1 MPVNENFAV
10 DLEKKLAPLPWRERL
25 IALRGFSGL
34 SIAFSTS
41 FSFEDQSLTHVI
53 AREKLPVRLFTLD
66 TGRLF
71 EETHKIHQQTCERY
85 GLTIGTYYPEAK
97 KAQEYV
103 ATHGINGF
111 YASVDNRKACCFI
124 RKVEPLGRAL
134 KNVDIWISGLRHEH
148 SDTRGK
154 LGCAEWD
161 PVHKLVKI
169 YPLIDVKADDLWAF
183 IRTEGIPYNPLHDK
197 GFPSIGCAPCT
208 RAIASGEPL
217 RAGRWWWE
225 QQSVQECGL
234 HMVDGKLVR
243 GKNVSSVEV
252 HD

>member
-1 MPVNENFAV
+1 MPVNENFAAE
-10 DLEKKLAPLPWRERL
+10 LEKKLEHLPWQERL
-25 IALRGFSGL
+25 GALREYSNL
-34 SIAFSTS
+34 NIAFSTS

-53 AREKLPVRLFTLD
+53 ARDNLPVRLFTLD

-71 EETHKIHQQTCERY
+71 EETHKTHQQTRERY
-85 GLTIGTYYPEAK
+85 GLPIETYYPAAD

-103 ATHGINGF
+103 AAHGINGF
-111 YASVDNRKACCFI
+111 YASVENRKACCFL

-134 KNVDIWISGLRHEH
+134 KGVDIWISGLRREH

-161 PVHKLVKI
+161 SAHNLVKL
-169 YPLIDVKADDLWAF
+169 YPLIDAKADDLWNF
-183 IRTEGIPYNPLHDK
+183 IRAEDVPYSPLHDK

-208 RAIASGEPL
+208 RAVAPGEPA

-225 QQSVQECGL
+225 QQGSQECGL

-243 GKNVSSVEV
+243 QVKKI
-252 HD
+252 